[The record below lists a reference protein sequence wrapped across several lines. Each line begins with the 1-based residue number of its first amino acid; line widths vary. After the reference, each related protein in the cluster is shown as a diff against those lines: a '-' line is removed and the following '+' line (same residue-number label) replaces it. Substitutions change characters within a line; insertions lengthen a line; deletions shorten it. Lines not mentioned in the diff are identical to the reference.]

1 MHCSWVL
8 PITLCNMHSLPDRW
22 SDKDPPQLPTPA
34 QEWLQGKFCRKP
46 PYFSLVHASTPGFPY
61 FFPELTDPYRST
73 RHQHWSDWPSG
84 TWQSRPRHW
93 SSVTTSARKDSWHG
107 GPCRPM
113 ANGGRHWSLV
123 KVQVSSNSKVQKSE
137 SHDSRFFFWRENP
150 SAASKANKLIS
161 MLLYIMISFS
171 TIGAIAIAMFRGGYT
186 QSLKFKKGSSKTLQN
201 LPRIN
206 ITKVYQKELTSKEPR
221 VQMHIPRYR
230 HSALA
235 RVHGAAIWHNPW
247 RISQL
252 HPFLWI
258 SW

>member
-1 MHCSWVL
+1 MLQPLVSR
-8 PITLCNMHSLPDRW
+8 IFSLNW
-22 SDKDPPQLPTPA
+22 QIHIDPPATSTGPTGPVALGKADPA
-34 QEWLQGKFCRKP
+34 TGLQWP
-46 PYFSLVHASTPGFPY
+46 HLLVKIPDMAAHS
-61 FFPELTDPYRST
+61 
-73 RHQHWSDWPSG
+73 
-84 TWQSRPRHW
+84 
-93 SSVTTSARKDSWHG
+93 
-107 GPCRPM
+107 RPM

>member
-1 MHCSWVL
+1 
-8 PITLCNMHSLPDRW
+8 
-22 SDKDPPQLPTPA
+22 
-34 QEWLQGKFCRKP
+34 
-46 PYFSLVHASTPGFPY
+46 
-61 FFPELTDPYRST
+61 
-73 RHQHWSDWPSG
+73 
-84 TWQSRPRHW
+84 
-93 SSVTTSARKDSWHG
+93 
-107 GPCRPM
+107 M

-235 RVHGAAIWHNPW
+235 SPW
-247 RISQL
+247 CRNMT
-252 HPFLWI
+252 
-258 SW
+258 